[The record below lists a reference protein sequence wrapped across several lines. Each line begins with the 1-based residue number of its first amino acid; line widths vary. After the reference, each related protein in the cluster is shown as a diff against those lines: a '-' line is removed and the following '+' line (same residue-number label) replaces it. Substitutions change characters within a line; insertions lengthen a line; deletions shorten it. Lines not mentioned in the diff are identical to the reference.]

1 MNVMIKLDQQVEA
14 GTRPLAGIFW
24 RIRVFMYVNVYK
36 NTHKQITVVDLPV
49 ETFLPACF
57 DCLEF

>member
-36 NTHKQITVVDLPV
+36 NTHKQITVVDLPAV
-49 ETFLPACF
+49 
-57 DCLEF
+57 DK